1 MDHRRE
7 EYGTYYI
14 TNDVASRAEAGY
26 MSKTTVFIPG
36 VQWGCVAPSFV
47 FLCSVFSCLVDR
59 FYLGIV
65 LFVVL

>member
-7 EYGTYYI
+7 VYGTYYI

-26 MSKTTVFIPG
+26 LSKTTVFIPG
-36 VQWGCVAPSFV
+36 VAPPFIL
-47 FLCSVFSCLVDR
+47 LCTVFSCLVDR

-65 LFVVL
+65 LSVRL